1 MRTQSIHD
9 VLNVRPEL
17 NSRFWSRVDKSGECW
32 TFTGGRDGAGYG
44 MMSIYGHGAS
54 PEKAHRISFVLA
66 GGTLPPRAEVCH
78 KCDNPACVR
87 PDHLFAGSHHE
98 NMIDASK
105 KGRMKVAS
113 KGKSGSANNMAKLT
127 EKDIP
132 LIRELRK
139 QGKSQRQIGLLFGVD
154 RSTIS
159 QIDRHIHWK

>member
-1 MRTQSIHD
+1 
-9 VLNVRPEL
+9 
-17 NSRFWSRVDKSGECW
+17 
-32 TFTGGRDGAGYG
+32 
-44 MMSIYGHGAS
+44 
-54 PEKAHRISFVLA
+54 
-66 GGTLPPRAEVCH
+66 
-78 KCDNPACVR
+78 
-87 PDHLFAGSHHE
+87 
-98 NMIDASK
+98 MIDASK